1 VTQLEAELSAVKPQR
16 PMVLSIGVFD
26 GVHLGHQALIAETVL
41 QAKDA
46 GALAGVVTF
55 AGHPRQVLGKHKELP
70 HLTSL
75 EQRVRLL
82 KDAGV
87 DRVVTLTFTAE
98 LAALPAEQFVGLLKR
113 HLSMQALVV
122 GPDFALGKA
131 REGNIEALKAMGE
144 KLGFIVTVVAPRLK
158 GGHKV
163 SSTLIRKAMAE
174 SDMAKVHDLLGR
186 YFSLEGQVV
195 TGEGRGATLG
205 IPTANLEIAPDQA
218 LPADGVYATIACVD
232 DQPIPSITNI
242 GTRPTF
248 GGGRRTVETHLLD
261 FRGQL
266 YGRRLE
272 IAIIEQ
278 IRPEAKF
285 ASADELLAQIKVDI
299 ATARQ
304 ILEKTGCL

>member
-1 VTQLEAELSAVKPQR
+1 MTQLEAELSAVKPQR